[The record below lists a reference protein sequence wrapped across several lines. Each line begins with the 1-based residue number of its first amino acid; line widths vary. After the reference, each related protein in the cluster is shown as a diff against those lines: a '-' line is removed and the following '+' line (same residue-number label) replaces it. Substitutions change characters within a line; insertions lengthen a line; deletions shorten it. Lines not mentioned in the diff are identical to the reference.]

1 MESIKEKS
9 LISCLAALDLRDL
22 PKEWDKENIWILAV
36 GLISKIDGTFSY
48 AALKKDEDGNA
59 RVVKDFG
66 NICAIRKIE
75 KVYPYKF
82 LDASFMPMFKTRA
95 KDERIAWLERMGE
108 KGNFSEMSAKEL
120 DRKVLNVV
128 IQQVLNIE
136 NKN

>member
-1 MESIKEKS
+1 MENIKGKS

-22 PKEWDKENIWILAV
+22 PKEWDKEDVWILAV
-36 GLISKIDGTFSY
+36 GLVSKIDGTFSY
-48 AALKKDEDGNA
+48 AALRKDEDGNA

-108 KGNFSEMSAKEL
+108 KGNFSEMSAKQLEK
-120 DRKVLNVV
+120 KVLNVA
-128 IQQVLNIE
+128 IQQALKALN
-136 NKN
+136 ND

>member
-48 AALKKDEDGNA
+48 ASLKKDENGDA

-66 NICAIRKIE
+66 NICAIRRVE

-120 DRKVLNVV
+120 EKKVLNVA
-128 IQQVLNIE
+128 IQQALKALN
-136 NKN
+136 ND

>member
-1 MESIKEKS
+1 MENIKEKS

-22 PKEWDKENIWILAV
+22 PKEWDKENVWILAV
-36 GLISKIDGTFSY
+36 GLVSKIDGTFSY
-48 AALKKDEDGNA
+48 AALRKDEDGNA

-66 NICAIRKIE
+66 NICAIRMIE
-75 KVYPYKF
+75 KVYPYKY
-82 LDASFMPMFKTRA
+82 LDASFMPIFKTRA

-120 DRKVLNVV
+120 ERKVLNVV

>member
-22 PKEWDKENIWILAV
+22 PKEWDKENVWILAV

-48 AALKKDEDGNA
+48 AALKKDENGDA

-75 KVYPYKF
+75 KLYPYKY
-82 LDASFMPMFKTRA
+82 LDASFMPMFKTRS
-95 KDERIAWLERMGE
+95 KDERISWLELMGE
-108 KGNFSEMSAKEL
+108 KDNFSEMSLKEL
-120 DRKVLNVV
+120 DKKVLNVA
-128 IQQVLNIE
+128 IQQALKALN
-136 NKN
+136 NN

>member
-22 PKEWDKENIWILAV
+22 PKEWDKEDVWILAV
-36 GLISKIDGTFSY
+36 GLVSKIDGTFSY
-48 AALKKDEDGNA
+48 AALRKDEDGNA

-66 NICAIRKIE
+66 NICAIRKVE
-75 KVYPYKF
+75 KVYPFKF
-82 LDASFMPMFKTRA
+82 LDTSFMPMFKTRA

-120 DRKVLNVV
+120 ERKVLNVV

-136 NKN
+136 KDK

>member
-9 LISCLAALDLRDL
+9 LISCLATLDLRDL
-22 PKEWDKENIWILAV
+22 PKEWDKENVWILAV

-48 AALKKDEDGNA
+48 AALKKDKDGNA
-59 RVVKDFG
+59 KVYKDFG
-66 NICAIRKIE
+66 NICAIRGIE

-108 KGNFSEMSAKEL
+108 QGAFSEMSAKEL
-120 DRKVLNVV
+120 ENKVLNVA
-128 IQQVLNIE
+128 IQQSLKALN
-136 NKN
+136 NN

>member
-1 MESIKEKS
+1 MENIKGKS

-22 PKEWDKENIWILAV
+22 PKEWDKEDVWILAV
-36 GLISKIDGTFSY
+36 GLVSKIDGTFSY
-48 AALKKDEDGNA
+48 AALRKDEDGNA

-66 NICAIRKIE
+66 NICAIRRVE

-108 KGNFSEMSAKEL
+108 KGNFIEMSAKEL
-120 DRKVLNVV
+120 EKKVLNVS
-128 IQQVLNIE
+128 IQQALKALN
-136 NKN
+136 ND

>member
-48 AALKKDEDGNA
+48 AALKKDENGNA

-66 NICAIRKIE
+66 NICAIRGIE
-75 KVYPYKF
+75 KVYPYKY
-82 LDASFMPMFKTRA
+82 LDASFMPFFKTRS
-95 KDERIAWLERMGE
+95 KDERISWLELMGE
-108 KGNFSEMSAKEL
+108 KDNFSEMSLKEL
-120 DRKVLNVV
+120 DKKVLNVAV
-128 IQQVLNIE
+128 QQSLKALN
-136 NKN
+136 NN

>member
-22 PKEWDKENIWILAV
+22 PKEWDKENVWILAV

-48 AALKKDEDGNA
+48 AALKKDGNGDA

-66 NICAIRKIE
+66 NICAIRKVE

-108 KGNFSEMSAKEL
+108 KGEFSEMSAKEL
-120 DRKVLNVV
+120 EKKVLNVA
-128 IQQVLNIE
+128 IQQSLKALN
-136 NKN
+136 NN

>member
-1 MESIKEKS
+1 MENIKKKS

-22 PKEWDKENIWILAV
+22 PKEWDKEDVWILAV
-36 GLISKIDGTFSY
+36 GLVSKIDGTFSY
-48 AALKKDEDGNA
+48 AALRKDEDGNA

-108 KGNFSEMSAKEL
+108 KGNFIEMSAKEL
-120 DRKVLNVV
+120 EKKVLNVA
-128 IQQVLNIE
+128 IQQALKALN
-136 NKN
+136 ND

>member
-22 PKEWDKENIWILAV
+22 PKEWDKENVWILAV

-48 AALKKDEDGNA
+48 AALKKDGNGDA

-66 NICAIRKIE
+66 NICAIRKVE

-108 KGNFSEMSAKEL
+108 KGEFSEMSAKEL
-120 DRKVLNVV
+120 EKKVLNVA
-128 IQQVLNIE
+128 IQQALKALN
-136 NKN
+136 NN

>member
-22 PKEWDKENIWILAV
+22 PKEWDKENVWILAV

-48 AALKKDEDGNA
+48 AALKKDKDGNA
-59 RVVKDFG
+59 KVYKDFG
-66 NICAIRKIE
+66 NICAIRGIE

-120 DRKVLNVV
+120 EKKVLNVA
-128 IQQVLNIE
+128 IQQSLKALN
-136 NKN
+136 NN

>member
-22 PKEWDKENIWILAV
+22 PKERDKEDVWILAV
-36 GLISKIDGTFSY
+36 GLVSKIDGTFSY
-48 AALKKDEDGNA
+48 AALRKDEDGNA

-82 LDASFMPMFKTRA
+82 LDTSFMPMFKTRA

-120 DRKVLNVV
+120 EKKVLNVA
-128 IQQVLNIE
+128 IQQALKALN
-136 NKN
+136 ND

>member
-22 PKEWDKENIWILAV
+22 PKEWDGEDVYILAV
-36 GLISKIDGTFSY
+36 GLASKIDGTFSY
-48 AALKKDEDGNA
+48 VALKKDENGDA

-75 KVYPYKF
+75 KVYPYKY

-120 DRKVLNVV
+120 EKKVLNVA
-128 IQQVLNIE
+128 IQQALKALN
-136 NKN
+136 NN

>member
-22 PKEWDKENIWILAV
+22 PKEWDKENVWVLAV

-48 AALKKDEDGNA
+48 AALKKDNDGNA
-59 RVVKDFG
+59 KVYKDFG
-66 NICAIRKIE
+66 NICAIRGIE

-120 DRKVLNVV
+120 DKKVLNVA
-128 IQQVLNIE
+128 IQQSLKALN
-136 NKN
+136 NN

>member
-1 MESIKEKS
+1 MENIKEKS
-9 LISCLAALDLRDL
+9 LINCLAALDLRDL
-22 PKEWDKENIWILAV
+22 PKEWDKENVWILAV
-36 GLISKIDGTFSY
+36 GLVSKIDGTFSY

-66 NICAIRKIE
+66 NICAIRQIE
-75 KVYPYKF
+75 KVYPYKY
-82 LDASFMPMFKTRA
+82 LDASFMPTFKTRA
-95 KDERIAWLERMGE
+95 KDERIAWLERMNE

>member
-1 MESIKEKS
+1 MENIKEKS
-9 LISCLAALDLRDL
+9 LINCLAALDLRDL
-22 PKEWDKENIWILAV
+22 PKEWDKENVWILAV
-36 GLISKIDGTFSY
+36 GLLSKIDGTFSY
-48 AALKKDEDGNA
+48 AALRKDEDGNA

-66 NICAIRKIE
+66 NICAIRQIE
-75 KVYPYKF
+75 KVYPYKY
-82 LDASFMPMFKTRA
+82 LDASFMPVFKTRA
-95 KDERIAWLERMGE
+95 KDERIAWLERMNE

>member
-1 MESIKEKS
+1 MENIKKKS

-22 PKEWDKENIWILAV
+22 PKEWDKEDVWILAV

-48 AALKKDEDGNA
+48 AALKEDENGDA

-120 DRKVLNVV
+120 ERKVLNVV

>member
-1 MESIKEKS
+1 MENIKGKS

-22 PKEWDKENIWILAV
+22 PKEWDKEDVWILAV
-36 GLISKIDGTFSY
+36 GLVSKIDGTFSY
-48 AALKKDEDGNA
+48 AALRKDEDGNA

-75 KVYPYKF
+75 KLYPYKY

-120 DRKVLNVV
+120 EKKVLNVA
-128 IQQVLNIE
+128 IQQALKALDN
-136 NKN
+136 N

>member
-22 PKEWDKENIWILAV
+22 PKEWDKENVWILAV

-48 AALKKDEDGNA
+48 AALKKDKNGDA

-120 DRKVLNVV
+120 EKKVLNVA
-128 IQQVLNIE
+128 IQQALKALN
-136 NKN
+136 NN

>member
-1 MESIKEKS
+1 MENIKEKS
-9 LISCLAALDLRDL
+9 LINCLAALDLRDL
-22 PKEWDKENIWILAV
+22 PKEWDKENVWILAV
-36 GLISKIDGTFSY
+36 GLVSKIDGTFSY
-48 AALKKDEDGNA
+48 TALRKDKNGDA

-66 NICAIRKIE
+66 NICAIRRIE

-82 LDASFMPMFKTRA
+82 LDASFMPTFKTRA
-95 KDERIAWLERMGE
+95 KDERIAWLERMNE

>member
-1 MESIKEKS
+1 MENIKEKS
-9 LISCLAALDLRDL
+9 LINCLAALDLRDL

-36 GLISKIDGTFSY
+36 GLVSKIDGTFSY
-48 AALKKDEDGNA
+48 AALRKDEDGNA

-66 NICAIRKIE
+66 NICAIRMIE
-75 KVYPYKF
+75 KVYPYKY
-82 LDASFMPMFKTRA
+82 LDASFMPIFKTRA

-136 NKN
+136 KDK